1 MVSRVS
7 SSLISMPLRPV
18 RVLLVALVAASV
30 LLTGCLLAPEKT
42 RAARG
47 MELALQDDATFLVG
61 GKRVPRERA
70 FTYARQLGVTR
81 LRVNLLWA
89 YTMNKDVYDAR
100 RKPARIQY
108 LFDSVDSLVDQAAD
122 NGIRVHLSLT
132 GPAPRWARPKPSLRQ
147 AWYKPNTREFGKW
160 AGVVAEHFAGRVDRY
175 SIWNEPNWKT
185 WLGPLKSAPGA
196 LPQPVHA
203 RLRGDQGRRPARE
216 GADRRDEPE
225 RACRAVDR
233 AAGVPAQGGLRQQQ
247 VQAREP
253 LPHAEGGRLR
263 APPLRLPAR
272 AQLPVPR
279 RRQRHARHA
288 EPADQGAR
296 QAVARRARCART
308 AAAAC
313 RST

>member
-7 SSLISMPLRPV
+7 SSLISVPLRPA

-89 YTMNKDVYDAR
+89 YTMNRGRVQRSPQAGQDPVPVRLGRLAGRPGCRPRHPRAPLADRPGA
-100 RKPARIQY
+100 A
-108 LFDSVDSLVDQAAD
+108 LGAAEVLDSPGLVQ
-122 NGIRVHLSLT
+122 
-132 GPAPRWARPKPSLRQ
+132 
-147 AWYKPNTREFGKW
+147 
-160 AGVVAEHFAGRVDRY
+160 AEHARVRQVGRGRGRALRR
-175 SIWNEPNWKT
+175 T
-185 WLGPLKSAPGA
+185 RRPLQHLERAQLEDLARAAQERAGA

-203 RLRGDQGRRPARE
+203 RLHGDQGRRPARE
-216 GADRRDEPE
+216 GADRRDEPD
-225 RACRAVDR
+225 RARRAVDR

-247 VQAREP
+247 VQAR
-253 LPHAEGGRLR
+253 G
-263 APPLRLPAR
+263 
-272 AQLPVPR
+272 
-279 RRQRHARHA
+279 
-288 EPADQGAR
+288 
-296 QAVARRARCART
+296 RT
-308 AAAAC
+308 A
-313 RST
+313 RS